1 MAKRSS
7 RRDFLK
13 GKAAANAL
21 TETIQSAVPTANPLD
36 PAKSDH
42 QICVARDAMAC
53 EFEIRLDPRRFPQ
66 GTEAAL
72 DALDVVSELE
82 RRWSYFRADSEI
94 ARINAVGAEGPVAIP
109 GDLFE
114 LLLLARRIWQE
125 TDGAFDVTSG
135 RLAEVWGFSGRR
147 GRVPDAEEL
156 SEAMT
161 LVGGDLVE
169 LDAETRT
176 VQLRKSGVKIN
187 LGSIGKGWAID
198 QVARALE
205 EEGVETFLIHG
216 GKSSVLARIG
226 ADVSSGT
233 PRPSR
238 GPWEIGIAHPLR
250 EGVRLGTV
258 LLKSRAVATSG
269 SARQFFMHKG
279 RRLGH
284 VIDPRTGW
292 PSDRVLSVTVLCPC
306 AAEADAL
313 ATGFFVLGPEEG
325 EAFCRGRADVGMVFV
340 LPGSRGGGVEVRQI
354 GHVSFRHLE
363 PA

>member
-1 MAKRSS
+1 MARKAPSQSPATCSSCSSS
-7 RRDFLK
+7 RGGFGKRRTVPSMSPRDVWPK
-13 GKAAANAL
+13 SGGSPDAAAG
-21 TETIQSAVPTANPLD
+21 S
-36 PAKSDH
+36 
-42 QICVARDAMAC
+42 
-53 EFEIRLDPRRFPQ
+53 
-66 GTEAAL
+66 
-72 DALDVVSELE
+72 
-82 RRWSYFRADSEI
+82 
-94 ARINAVGAEGPVAIP
+94 
-109 GDLFE
+109 
-114 LLLLARRIWQE
+114 
-125 TDGAFDVTSG
+125 
-135 RLAEVWGFSGRR
+135 
-147 GRVPDAEEL
+147 PDAEEL

-340 LPGSRGGGVEVRQI
+340 LPGSRGGGLRFGRLAMYRFAI
-354 GHVSFRHLE
+354 WSRRRRLLASATFLGYDGGT
-363 PA
+363 